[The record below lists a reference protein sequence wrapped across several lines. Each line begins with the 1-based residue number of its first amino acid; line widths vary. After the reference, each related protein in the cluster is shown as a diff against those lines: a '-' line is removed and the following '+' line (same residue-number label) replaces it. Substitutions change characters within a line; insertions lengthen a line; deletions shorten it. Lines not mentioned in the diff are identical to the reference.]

1 MADAF
6 GVAVGVPESQAE
18 LPRLRPNDE
27 SCSWLAAALKAHFEL
42 EDVEAEKA
50 LALVTCRPNFLKT
63 NGMLR
68 ARRDR
73 HPLQWSKL
81 SQKIADVFADAEE
94 AELTAA
100 TVEERLNFLH
110 EDALPHWRSVCRG
123 MPLPGTGGRAPCG
136 GQSEAAAS
144 RQHCTNRTRPSS
156 GP

>member
-6 GVAVGVPESQAE
+6 GVAVGVPEAQAE

-68 ARRDR
+68 APRDR

-81 SQKIADVFADAEE
+81 SQKIADVFAAAEDAES
-94 AELTAA
+94 TAA
-100 TVEERLNFLH
+100 TVEERLNFWLN
-110 EDALPHWRSVCRG
+110 EPPPVEPAAEAPPALSATSRARHGNPK
-123 MPLPGTGGRAPCG
+123 TGA
-136 GQSEAAAS
+136 
-144 RQHCTNRTRPSS
+144 
-156 GP
+156 